1 MLKQLRLNTLSNSR
15 KSYNRVARAYL
26 AGEIDTEK
34 ARGLGYLLN
43 GVLQYWRLEKD
54 LEIEARLDAIEVK
67 LQEDRV

>member
-1 MLKQLRLNTLSNSR
+1 MLKQLRLNTLENSR
-15 KSYNRVARAYL
+15 KTYNRVARAYL

-43 GVLQYWRLEKD
+43 GILQYWKLEAD
-54 LEIEARLDAIEVK
+54 LRIEERLDAIEVK